1 MSILCKFRQIR
12 PFNRDFFE
20 PLVIFCCNLS
30 AWAQKW
36 QRQHTETPA
45 STEICDKTT
54 FLGQFSYKTSKF
66 GPNSSN
72 LDPLTEFFWNP
83 CSFFVVFYQ
92 PEHKNDKDNTQ
103 KHRQVPKFATKQ
115 RFWVNFHTKRPNL
128 GQIRRIWT
136 LWPSSFET
144 LAHFLL
150 YSIRLSTKMT
160 KTITQKHRQVPK
172 FATKQRFWVNFH
184 TKRPNLGQI
193 RRIWTLWPS
202 SFETLGHFLLYSIR
216 LSTKMTKTIN
226 TNAGKYRNL
235 QSKTTFWAQFPYKTS
250 KFEPNVAKFE
260 CFSEFSLNLWSFFVV
275 SYQAE
280 QENAQGLQDIHW

>member
-115 RFWVNFHTKRPNL
+115 RFWVSFHTKRPNL

-150 YSIRLSTKMT
+150 YSISLSTKMT
-160 KTITQKHRQVPK
+160 KTTHR
-172 FATKQRFWVNFH
+172 
-184 TKRPNLGQI
+184 
-193 RRIWTLWPS
+193 
-202 SFETLGHFLLYSIR
+202 
-216 LSTKMTKTIN
+216 N
-226 TNAGKYRNL
+226 TGKYRNL
-235 QSKTTFWAQFPYKTS
+235 RQNNVFGSIFIQNVQIWAKFVEFGPFDRVLLKPLLIFCCILSGWAQKWQRQSTQTLASTEIQSKTTFWAQFPYKTS
-250 KFEPNVAKFE
+250 KFEPNVAKFQ

>member
-54 FLGQFSYKTSKF
+54 FLGQF
-66 GPNSSN
+66 
-72 LDPLTEFFWNP
+72 
-83 CSFFVVFYQ
+83 
-92 PEHKNDKDNTQ
+92 
-103 KHRQVPKFATKQ
+103 
-115 RFWVNFHTKRPNL
+115 HTKRPNL

-150 YSIRLSTKMT
+150 YSISLSTKMT
-160 KTITQKHRQVPK
+160 KTTHR
-172 FATKQRFWVNFH
+172 
-184 TKRPNLGQI
+184 
-193 RRIWTLWPS
+193 
-202 SFETLGHFLLYSIR
+202 
-216 LSTKMTKTIN
+216 N
-226 TNAGKYRNL
+226 TGKYRNL
-235 QSKTTFWAQFPYKTS
+235 RQNNVFGSIFIQNVQIWAKFVEFGPFDRVLLKPLLIFCCILSGWAQKWQRQSTQTLASTEIQSKTTFWAQFPYKTS
-250 KFEPNVAKFE
+250 KFEPNVAKFQ

>member
-136 LWPSSFET
+136 KQRFWDRVLEFDPLDPLTEFFWNPCSFFVVFYQAE
-144 LAHFLL
+144 HKNDKDNQHK
-150 YSIRLSTKMT
+150 RW
-160 KTITQKHRQVPK
+160 QVPK
-172 FATKQRFWVNFH
+172 FKAKQRFGLNFH
-184 TKRPNLGQI
+184 TKRQNLSQMSPNSSVSASFL
-193 RRIWTLWPS
+193 WT
-202 SFETLGHFLLYSIR
+202 FGHFLLYPIR
-216 LSTKMTKTIN
+216 LSKKMPKDFKIFTD
-226 TNAGKYRNL
+226 KYRNL
-235 QSKTTFWAQFPYKTS
+235 RQNNGIA
-250 KFEPNVAKFE
+250 
-260 CFSEFSLNLWSFFVV
+260 
-275 SYQAE
+275 
-280 QENAQGLQDIHW
+280 

>member
-1 MSILCKFRQIR
+1 MSILCKFRQNR

-20 PLVIFCCNLS
+20 PLVIFCCNLT

-36 QRQHTETPA
+36 QRQSTETPA

-83 CSFFVVFYQ
+83 CSFFVVIYQ
-92 PEHKNDKDNTQ
+92 PEHKNDKDNQQ
-103 KHRQVPKFATKQ
+103 KHR
-115 RFWVNFHTKRPNL
+115 
-128 GQIRRIWT
+128 
-136 LWPSSFET
+136 
-144 LAHFLL
+144 
-150 YSIRLSTKMT
+150 
-160 KTITQKHRQVPK
+160 
-172 FATKQRFWVNFH
+172 
-184 TKRPNLGQI
+184 
-193 RRIWTLWPS
+193 
-202 SFETLGHFLLYSIR
+202 
-216 LSTKMTKTIN
+216 
-226 TNAGKYRNL
+226 KYRNL
-235 QSKTTFWAQFPYKTS
+235 RQNNVFGSIFIQNVQIWAKFHEFGPFDRVLLKPLLIFCCILSGWAQKWQRQSTQTLASIEIQSKTTFWAQFPYKTS
-250 KFEPNVAKFE
+250 KFEPNVAKFD

>member
-103 KHRQVPKFATKQ
+103 KHRQVPKLRQNNVFGSIFIQNVQIWAKFVEFGPFDRVLLKPLLIFCCILSGWAQKWQ
-115 RFWVNFHTKRPNL
+115 RQST
-128 GQIRRIWT
+128 Q
-136 LWPSSFET
+136 T
-144 LAHFLL
+144 LA
-150 YSIRLSTKMT
+150 STE
-160 KTITQKHRQVPK
+160 I
-172 FATKQRFWVNFH
+172 
-184 TKRPNLGQI
+184 
-193 RRIWTLWPS
+193 
-202 SFETLGHFLLYSIR
+202 
-216 LSTKMTKTIN
+216 
-226 TNAGKYRNL
+226 

-250 KFEPNVAKFE
+250 KFEPNVAKFQ